1 MGWSIEGLH
10 EDLWRLTPILDVRRP
25 ERSECGVP
33 TVEVALPDRSDGT
46 RWRALAQLDILLDQ
60 LERATL
66 HGETEPPQPAVDA
79 LRRLGLGD
87 VDRYCAVELVDIVL
101 HAQWSLSSG
110 AAPSIDER
118 QALVR
123 EARCLWEQG
132 TIWETARDPAPPRAA
147 PPNQLAADGQ
157 L

>member
-1 MGWSIEGLH
+1 MGWSIEGMH

-101 HAQWSLSSG
+101 HAQWS
-110 AAPSIDER
+110 PSIDER

>member
-1 MGWSIEGLH
+1 MGWSFEGLR
-10 EDLWRLTPILDVRRP
+10 EELWRLSPILDVRRP
-25 ERSECGVP
+25 ERSACGVP

-60 LERATL
+60 LERTTL
-66 HGETEPPQPAVDA
+66 HGELAPPQPAVDA

-101 HAQWSLSSG
+101 HAQWSLLRSG
-110 AAPSIDER
+110 TAPSIAER

-132 TIWETARDPAPPRAA
+132 RIWETARDPAPPM
-147 PPNQLAADGQ
+147 QLAGDGQ